1 MGRNRSTRI
10 LVNNNNCGKKSGTT
24 YSDSQSICG
33 GSGGGGYKFGTLG
46 QVACPSGYS
55 RIYDEATCRKAMTKL
70 GGSVQSVGK
79 HCWQS
84 HPAGCFTHYGRNRST
99 RILVNNNNCGKKSG
113 TTYSDSQSICSGG
126 GSGGY
131 KFGTLGQVACPSGTA
146 RIYDEATCKTAMK
159 TVTGKNVAS
168 VGKHCWQAHPAG
180 CFTHYGRNRST
191 RILVNNNN
199 CGKKSG
205 TTYSDSQSICK

>member
-1 MGRNRSTRI
+1 MITHVQVYRRSIRRWLLRMLLGGQWLPSARWYRDHHRQREGRDHDHPKAYQLAHQGAHQEAHHAGCFTHYGRNRSTRI

-113 TTYSDSQSICSGG
+113 TTYSDSQSICSG
-126 GSGGY
+126 
-131 KFGTLGQVACPSGTA
+131 
-146 RIYDEATCKTAMK
+146 
-159 TVTGKNVAS
+159 
-168 VGKHCWQAHPAG
+168 
-180 CFTHYGRNRST
+180 
-191 RILVNNNN
+191 
-199 CGKKSG
+199 
-205 TTYSDSQSICK
+205 